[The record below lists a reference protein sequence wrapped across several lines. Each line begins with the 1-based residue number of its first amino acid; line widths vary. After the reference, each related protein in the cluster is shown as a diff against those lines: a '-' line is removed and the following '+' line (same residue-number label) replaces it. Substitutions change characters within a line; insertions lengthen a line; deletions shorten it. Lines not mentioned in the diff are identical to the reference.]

1 MPIEGVTVRNRRRL
15 VAALALAPFAAR
27 AQPRA
32 QSPLKVGLTKVFL
45 DDQMGFVRAWQ
56 RYVQTRLK
64 RPVEF
69 VQRQTYREI
78 VDPLREGRLDFAW
91 ICGYPYVRHR
101 EQLKLVAVP
110 LFEGEPLYRS
120 YLIVSASD
128 SATRE
133 LEDLRGKVFAF
144 SDPDSNSGH
153 LYTRYQLHRRNTTP
167 AAFFARTFFTLA
179 HRKVVEAVAAGVA
192 QGGAVDGYVWETL
205 ARLHPELTARTRVV
219 EKSPQ
224 FGHPPFVASAAAPAA
239 AVDAMRAVLL
249 DMGGNSEGAALLRQL
264 NLDGFVRGEP
274 KLFDGIAGMMQAV
287 DRA

>member
-1 MPIEGVTVRNRRRL
+1 MHKRRQL
-15 VAALALAPFAAR
+15 LAALALAPFTAR
-27 AQPRA
+27 AQPLARA
-32 QSPLKVGLTKVFL
+32 PLRVGLTKVFL
-45 DDQMGFVRAWQ
+45 DDQMAFVRAW
-56 RYVQTRLK
+56 RGYVEARLK
-64 RPVEF
+64 RPVDF

-101 EQLKLVAVP
+101 AQLKLVAVP
-110 LFEGEPLYRS
+110 LWEGEPLYRS

-128 SATRE
+128 SATRT
-133 LEDLRGKVFAF
+133 LDDLGGKVFAF

-153 LYTRYQLHRRNTTP
+153 LYTRYELHRRHTTP
-167 AAFFARTFFTLA
+167 AAFFSRTFFTLA

-205 ARLHPELTARTRVV
+205 ARLHPELTGRTRVA

-224 FGHPPFVASAAAPAA
+224 FGHPPFVAAAATPPAT
-239 AVDAMRAVLL
+239 VDAMRALL
-249 DMGGNSEGAALLRQL
+249 LGMSARDEGVALLRQL

-274 KLFDGIAGMMQAV
+274 KLFDSIAGMMRAV
-287 DRA
+287 DQA

>member
-1 MPIEGVTVRNRRRL
+1 MRIRRRL
-15 VAALALAPFAAR
+15 IAALALAPFAAR

-32 QSPLKVGLTKVFL
+32 RAPLKVGLTKVFL
-45 DDQMGFVRAWQ
+45 DDQMSFVRSWR
-56 RYVQTRLK
+56 RYVEARLGQT
-64 RPVEF
+64 VEF

-78 VDPLREGRLDFAW
+78 VDPLRDGRLEFAW

-101 EQLKLVAVP
+101 DQLRLVAVP

-120 YLIVSASD
+120 YLIVPAAD
-128 SATRE
+128 SATRT

-153 LYTRYQLHRRNTTP
+153 LYTRYELHRRNTTP

-192 QGGAVDGYVWETL
+192 QGGAVDGYIWDTL
-205 ARLHPELTARTRVV
+205 ARLHPELTGRTRVV

-224 FGHPPFVASAAAPAA
+224 FGHPPFVASPAAPGA
-239 AVDAMRAVLL
+239 AVEAMRAVLL
-249 DMGGNSEGAALLRQL
+249 GMAADGEGAALLRQL
-264 NLDGFVRGEP
+264 NLDGFVPGTP
-274 KLFDGIAGMMQAV
+274 ALFDSIAGMMRAV

>member
-1 MPIEGVTVRNRRRL
+1 MDDRRRFL
-15 VAALALAPFAAR
+15 AALALAPLAAR
-27 AQPRA
+27 AQSLARK
-32 QSPLKVGLTKVFL
+32 PLGIGLTKVFL

-56 RYVQTRLK
+56 RYFEDRLK
-64 RPVEF
+64 RPVDF

-101 EQLKLVAVP
+101 SQFRLVAVP

-120 YLIVSASD
+120 YLIVPASD
-128 SATRE
+128 SATRG
-133 LEDLRGKVFAF
+133 LDDLRGKVFAF

-153 LYTRYQLHRRNTTP
+153 LFTRYQLHRRNTMP
-167 AAFFARTFFTLA
+167 AAFFGRTFFTLA
-179 HRKVVEAVAAGVA
+179 HRKVVEAVAARVA

-205 ARLHPELTARTRVV
+205 ARLHPEITGRTRVV

-224 FGHPPFVASAAAPAA
+224 FGHPPFVASAAAPPST
-239 AVDAMRAVLL
+239 VDAMQAALL
-249 DMGGNSEGAALLRQL
+249 GMGNDAEGVELLRQL
-264 NLDGFVRGEP
+264 NLDGFARGEP
-274 KLFDGIAGMMQAV
+274 KLFDGIAAMMRAV

>member
-1 MPIEGVTVRNRRRL
+1 MNHRRRL
-15 VAALALAPFAAR
+15 ILALGAAPLAATLAR
-27 AQPRA
+27 AQAPART
-32 QSPLKVGLTKVFL
+32 PLKVGLTKVFL
-45 DDQMGFVRAWQ
+45 DDQMGFLLAWR
-56 RYVQTRLK
+56 RYFEARLK

-69 VQRQTYREI
+69 VQRQTYKEI

-91 ICGYPYVRHR
+91 ICGYPFVRHR
-101 EQLKLVAVP
+101 DRLKLVAVP

-120 YLIVSASD
+120 YLIVPASD
-128 SATRE
+128 SATRA
-133 LEDLRGKVFAF
+133 LDDLRGKVFAF

-153 LYTRYQLHRRNTTP
+153 LYTWFQLHQRNTTP

-179 HRKVVEAVAAGVA
+179 HRTVVEAVAAGVA

-205 ARLHPELTARTRVV
+205 ARLHPELTGRTRVV

-224 FGHPPFVASAAAPAA
+224 FGHPPFAASATMPAA
-239 AVDAMRAVLL
+239 SVGAMQAVLL
-249 DMGGNSEGAALLRQL
+249 GMAGDAEGAALLGQL

-274 KLFDGIAGMMQAV
+274 KLFDSIAAMMRAV